1 MAAEQLP
8 DGVREFTDHLRG
20 LLARLDRYA
29 GWCLVFWQRDPE
41 GMRACLEGREPPPW
55 DVVESLLQD
64 LAAAHGPS
72 AAEAERSRAR
82 LLHAE
87 ATAAFDARPG
97 ARETLSD
104 RLDVML
110 REQRYAADRR
120 ADLTRRL
127 AAAATHAEAEA
138 LGNDLAWAEDDHRR
152 ATSRCAELTA
162 RMAALDERTQGPG
175 SLHAQV
181 RWAARPTAETPEA
194 PGSQGLHTTP
204 TRQGDAPSPAHRH
217 AGTGPHAG
225 PDGRGVTQ
233 SPGPARTPSAPQAG
247 PTREQYRP
255 SPAPDHRHAT
265 DDGPAPV
272 TQGRG
277 PARTPGGPQ
286 TGLAREDSAPTSTP
300 DGRGAAQ
307 ASGAPQAGPA
317 RRGHGPAP
325 DRLAGGGPHSDWDG
339 GGPALA
345 REESVSAPV
354 PDHRNG
360 GSAPTS
366 ASDGRGPAQAPG
378 APQAG
383 PVRRGHG
390 PAPDR
395 LAGGGPH
402 SARDGR
408 GPAVARE
415 GAPAPVAD
423 QWNGGSV
430 PTSAPDGRGAAQ
442 ASGASQTGPF
452 RQGHGPA
459 PAHRPV
465 GGSPRP
471 VGDGRGSAPAPGA
484 PQAGPGRDEAAHLH
498 GRSPAPGSRRPVPET
513 PAATGRH
520 PLTAAE
526 SHPSSHS
533 HPPPPDPVPPE
544 LRAAQQHVP
553 APAPAE
559 EARPAPARKRRRGGA
574 RFAGVEDG
582 GAAPLV
588 APAAAVPELPVAA
601 TAARG
606 ARFAGAAAE
615 TETEERP
622 QEGQAGAEDLR
633 EVAHLVRTL
642 TRLRR
647 EGRSGDA
654 HVLLNEAAYWP
665 AVRFPLLAGEMERA
679 GLAADWATLLWEAAA
694 TLPAERLVAAADAL
708 GAGGRA
714 EDGEQILRQGVVRPA
729 AEIGHAALA
738 LADGTRHRELRALL
752 DACVR
757 MRTPQDAAR
766 TAAPDPGRLV
776 PLLLTAARGVSE
788 ERHWDVLHA
797 LRVAGLAA

>member
-8 DGVREFTDHLRG
+8 DAVREFTDHLRG

-64 LAAAHGPS
+64 LAAVHGPA
-72 AAEAERSRAR
+72 AAEAELPRAR
-82 LLHAE
+82 SLHAE

-97 ARETLSD
+97 ARQTLGD
-104 RLDVML
+104 HLDVML

-127 AAAATHAEAEA
+127 AAAADHEEAEA

-152 ATSRCAELTA
+152 ATARCAELTA
-162 RMAALDERTQGPG
+162 RMTALDDRTRATSPAHTQGRFATRRTPDAASSESRG
-175 SLHAQV
+175 AQSAPAD
-181 RWAARPTAETPEA
+181 RGRPSSPTP
-194 PGSQGLHTTP
+194 
-204 TRQGDAPSPAHRH
+204 PSPAQGH
-217 AGTGPHAG
+217 
-225 PDGRGVTQ
+225 
-233 SPGPARTPSAPQAG
+233 G
-247 PTREQYRP
+247 PT
-255 SPAPDHRHAT
+255 PAD
-265 DDGPAPV
+265 
-272 TQGRG
+272 
-277 PARTPGGPQ
+277 
-286 TGLAREDSAPTSTP
+286 
-300 DGRGAAQ
+300 
-307 ASGAPQAGPA
+307 
-317 RRGHGPAP
+317 RGHGPSSAVP
-325 DRLAGGGPHSDWDG
+325 ARGSMPIRGGRGLSSAGDG
-339 GGPALA
+339 GGPA
-345 REESVSAPV
+345 SP
-354 PDHRNG
+354 
-360 GSAPTS
+360 GS
-366 ASDGRGPAQAPG
+366 
-378 APQAG
+378 
-383 PVRRGHG
+383 GHG
-390 PAPDR
+390 PTPADPSHR
-395 LAGGGPH
+395 L
-402 SARDGR
+402 
-408 GPAVARE
+408 
-415 GAPAPVAD
+415 
-423 QWNGGSV
+423 
-430 PTSAPDGRGAAQ
+430 
-442 ASGASQTGPF
+442 
-452 RQGHGPA
+452 
-459 PAHRPV
+459 
-465 GGSPRP
+465 
-471 VGDGRGSAPAPGA
+471 
-484 PQAGPGRDEAAHLH
+484 
-498 GRSPAPGSRRPVPET
+498 PAPGSPHPHPASHAADRHTTAPPE
-513 PAATGRH
+513 A
-520 PLTAAE
+520 
-526 SHPSSHS
+526 HPSPHAARQAPAPRPHG
-533 HPPPPDPVPPE
+533 HPAPPGPVPPE

-553 APAPAE
+553 PPASAE
-559 EARPAPARKRRRGGA
+559 EARPAPSRKRRRGGA
-574 RFAGVEDG
+574 RFAGVEDD
-582 GAAPLV
+582 GAAPV
-588 APAAAVPELPVAA
+588 VEPTAAVPELPVTV

-615 TETEERP
+615 TDAEERP
-622 QEGQAGAEDLR
+622 QESRPDAEGLR

-694 TLPAERLVAAADAL
+694 TLPAERLVAASDAL
-708 GAGGRA
+708 TAGGRA

>member
-64 LAAAHGPS
+64 LAAVHGPA
-72 AAEAERSRAR
+72 AAEAELPRAR
-82 LLHAE
+82 SLHAQ

-97 ARETLSD
+97 ALQTLGD
-104 RLDVML
+104 HLDVML

-120 ADLTRRL
+120 AGLTRRL
-127 AAAATHAEAEA
+127 AAAANHEEAEA

-152 ATSRCAELTA
+152 ATARCAELTA
-162 RMAALDERTQGPG
+162 RMTALDDRTRATSPAHTQGRFATRRTPDAASSESRG
-175 SLHAQV
+175 AQSAPAD
-181 RWAARPTAETPEA
+181 RGRPSSPTP
-194 PGSQGLHTTP
+194 
-204 TRQGDAPSPAHRH
+204 PSPAQGH
-217 AGTGPHAG
+217 
-225 PDGRGVTQ
+225 
-233 SPGPARTPSAPQAG
+233 G
-247 PTREQYRP
+247 PT
-255 SPAPDHRHAT
+255 PAD
-265 DDGPAPV
+265 
-272 TQGRG
+272 
-277 PARTPGGPQ
+277 
-286 TGLAREDSAPTSTP
+286 
-300 DGRGAAQ
+300 
-307 ASGAPQAGPA
+307 
-317 RRGHGPAP
+317 RGHGPSSAAP
-325 DRLAGGGPHSDWDG
+325 ARSSAPSRGGQGLSSVGDG
-339 GGPALA
+339 GGPA
-345 REESVSAPV
+345 SP
-354 PDHRNG
+354 
-360 GSAPTS
+360 GS
-366 ASDGRGPAQAPG
+366 GRGPT
-378 APQAG
+378 
-383 PVRRGHG
+383 
-390 PAPDR
+390 PADPSHR
-395 LAGGGPH
+395 L
-402 SARDGR
+402 
-408 GPAVARE
+408 
-415 GAPAPVAD
+415 
-423 QWNGGSV
+423 
-430 PTSAPDGRGAAQ
+430 
-442 ASGASQTGPF
+442 
-452 RQGHGPA
+452 
-459 PAHRPV
+459 
-465 GGSPRP
+465 
-471 VGDGRGSAPAPGA
+471 
-484 PQAGPGRDEAAHLH
+484 
-498 GRSPAPGSRRPVPET
+498 PAPGSPHPHPADRHTTAPPEAHPSPHAARQASDPRPHGHPAPRGPVP
-513 PAATGRH
+513 
-520 PLTAAE
+520 
-526 SHPSSHS
+526 S
-533 HPPPPDPVPPE
+533 E

-553 APAPAE
+553 PPAPAE
-559 EARPAPARKRRRGGA
+559 EARPAPSRKRRRGGA
-574 RFAGVEDG
+574 RFAGVEDD
-582 GAAPLV
+582 GAAPL
-588 APAAAVPELPVAA
+588 AEPAAAVPELPVTA

-615 TETEERP
+615 TDAEERP
-622 QEGQAGAEDLR
+622 QERRPDAEGLR

-694 TLPAERLVAAADAL
+694 TLPAERLVAASDAL
-708 GAGGRA
+708 TAGGRA

>member
-64 LAAAHGPS
+64 LAAVHGPA
-72 AAEAERSRAR
+72 AAEAELPRAR
-82 LLHAE
+82 SLHAE

-97 ARETLSD
+97 ARQTLGD
-104 RLDVML
+104 HLDVML

-127 AAAATHAEAEA
+127 AAAANHEEAEA
-138 LGNDLAWAEDDHRR
+138 LGNDLAWAEDDYRR
-152 ATSRCAELTA
+152 ATARCAELTA
-162 RMAALDERTQGPG
+162 RMTALDDRTRATSPAHTQGRFATRRTPDAASSESRG
-175 SLHAQV
+175 AQSAPAD
-181 RWAARPTAETPEA
+181 RGRPSSPTP
-194 PGSQGLHTTP
+194 
-204 TRQGDAPSPAHRH
+204 PSPAQGH
-217 AGTGPHAG
+217 
-225 PDGRGVTQ
+225 
-233 SPGPARTPSAPQAG
+233 G
-247 PTREQYRP
+247 PT
-255 SPAPDHRHAT
+255 PAD
-265 DDGPAPV
+265 
-272 TQGRG
+272 
-277 PARTPGGPQ
+277 
-286 TGLAREDSAPTSTP
+286 
-300 DGRGAAQ
+300 
-307 ASGAPQAGPA
+307 
-317 RRGHGPAP
+317 RGHGPSSAAP
-325 DRLAGGGPHSDWDG
+325 ARGSAPIRGGRGLSSAGDG
-339 GGPALA
+339 GGPA
-345 REESVSAPV
+345 SP
-354 PDHRNG
+354 
-360 GSAPTS
+360 GS
-366 ASDGRGPAQAPG
+366 
-378 APQAG
+378 
-383 PVRRGHG
+383 GHG
-390 PAPDR
+390 PTPADPSHRLSAPGSPHPHPASHAADR
-395 LAGGGPH
+395 HTTAPPEAHPSPH
-402 SARDGR
+402 AARQ
-408 GPAVARE
+408 
-415 GAPAPVAD
+415 APAPR
-423 QWNGGSV
+423 
-430 PTSAPDGRGAAQ
+430 PH
-442 ASGASQTGPF
+442 
-452 RQGHGPA
+452 GHPA
-459 PAHRPV
+459 P
-465 GGSPRP
+465 
-471 VGDGRGSAPAPGA
+471 PG
-484 PQAGPGRDEAAHLH
+484 
-498 GRSPAPGSRRPVPET
+498 
-513 PAATGRH
+513 
-520 PLTAAE
+520 
-526 SHPSSHS
+526 
-533 HPPPPDPVPPE
+533 PVPPE

-553 APAPAE
+553 PPASAE
-559 EARPAPARKRRRGGA
+559 ETRPAPSRKRRRGGA
-574 RFAGVEDG
+574 RFAGVEDD
-582 GAAPLV
+582 GAAPV
-588 APAAAVPELPVAA
+588 VEPTAAVPELPVTV

-615 TETEERP
+615 TDAEERP
-622 QEGQAGAEDLR
+622 QESRPDAEGLR

-694 TLPAERLVAAADAL
+694 TLPAERLVAASDAL
-708 GAGGRA
+708 TAGGRA

>member
-72 AAEAERSRAR
+72 AAEAELSRAR

-97 ARETLSD
+97 ARQTLSD

-181 RWAARPTAETPEA
+181 RWAARPTAETPKA

-255 SPAPDHRHAT
+255 SPAPDHRHAM

-286 TGLAREDSAPTSTP
+286 TGLARE
-300 DGRGAAQ
+300 
-307 ASGAPQAGPA
+307 
-317 RRGHGPAP
+317 
-325 DRLAGGGPHSDWDG
+325 
-339 GGPALA
+339 
-345 REESVSAPV
+345 ESLPAPV
-354 PDHRNG
+354 PD
-360 GSAPTS
+360 
-366 ASDGRGPAQAPG
+366 
-378 APQAG
+378 
-383 PVRRGHG
+383 
-390 PAPDR
+390 
-395 LAGGGPH
+395 
-402 SARDGR
+402 
-408 GPAVARE
+408 
-415 GAPAPVAD
+415 
-423 QWNGGSV
+423 QWNGDSA
-430 PTSAPDGRGAAQ
+430 PTSAPDGRGAA
-442 ASGASQTGPF
+442 
-452 RQGHGPA
+452 
-459 PAHRPV
+459 
-465 GGSPRP
+465 
-471 VGDGRGSAPAPGA
+471 PAPGA
-484 PQAGPGRDEAAHLH
+484 PQAGPARPGRDETAHLH

-520 PLTAAE
+520 PLAAAE
-526 SHPSSHS
+526 SHPPSHS

-553 APAPAE
+553 VPAPAE
-559 EARPAPARKRRRGGA
+559 EAPPAPARKRRRGGA

-622 QEGQAGAEDLR
+622 QEGGADAEDLR
-633 EVAHLVRTL
+633 EVVHLVRTL

-708 GAGGRA
+708 TAGGRA

>member
-64 LAAAHGPS
+64 LAVVHGPE
-72 AAEAERSRAR
+72 AAEAELPRAR
-82 LLHAE
+82 SLHAQ
-87 ATAAFDARPG
+87 ATAAFDGRPG
-97 ARETLSD
+97 ARQTLRD

-127 AAAATHAEAEA
+127 AAAAKHEEAEA

-152 ATSRCAELTA
+152 ATARCAELTA
-162 RMAALDERTQGPG
+162 RTTALDDQAR
-175 SLHAQV
+175 
-181 RWAARPTAETPEA
+181 AA
-194 PGSQGLHTTP
+194 
-204 TRQGDAPSPAHRH
+204 SPAHTQGRFATRLTPD
-217 AGTGPHAG
+217 AGSPKPWGARPA
-225 PDGRGVTQ
+225 PADRGRP
-233 SPGPARTPSAPQAG
+233 SAHPSRNPSPSAP
-247 PTREQYRP
+247 
-255 SPAPDHRHAT
+255 
-265 DDGPAPV
+265 
-272 TQGRG
+272 
-277 PARTPGGPQ
+277 
-286 TGLAREDSAPTSTP
+286 
-300 DGRGAAQ
+300 AQ
-307 ASGAPQAGPA
+307 
-317 RRGHGPAP
+317 
-325 DRLAGGGPHSDWDG
+325 
-339 GGPALA
+339 GPALA
-345 REESVSAPV
+345 
-354 PDHRNG
+354 D
-360 GSAPTS
+360 
-366 ASDGRGPAQAPG
+366 
-378 APQAG
+378 
-383 PVRRGHG
+383 
-390 PAPDR
+390 
-395 LAGGGPH
+395 GGP
-402 SARDGR
+402 
-408 GPAVARE
+408 GPS
-415 GAPAPVAD
+415 P
-423 QWNGGSV
+423 S
-430 PTSAPDGRGAAQ
+430 
-442 ASGASQTGPF
+442 
-452 RQGHGPA
+452 A
-459 PAHRPV
+459 PAH
-465 GGSPRP
+465 GSPRP
-471 VGDGRGSAPAPGA
+471 RPA
-484 PQAGPGRDEAAHLH
+484 PQAADRRTTAPAEAQPSPHAPRQGLTPRHH
-498 GRSPAPGSRRPVPET
+498 GHPAP
-513 PAATGRH
+513 A
-520 PLTAAE
+520 
-526 SHPSSHS
+526 
-533 HPPPPDPVPPE
+533 DPVPPE

-553 APAPAE
+553 PPAPAE
-559 EARPAPARKRRRGGA
+559 GARPAPPRKRRRGGA
-574 RFAGVEDG
+574 RFAGVEDDG
-582 GAAPLV
+582 VAAVV
-588 APAAAVPELPVAA
+588 APPAAVPELPAA

-622 QEGQAGAEDLR
+622 QEGRTDAEDLH

-708 GAGGRA
+708 TAGGRA

-729 AEIGHAALA
+729 AEIGRAALA
-738 LADGTRHRELRALL
+738 LAEGTRHRELRALL

-776 PLLLTAARGVSE
+776 PLLLSAARGVSE

>member
-64 LAAAHGPS
+64 LAAMHGPA
-72 AAEAERSRAR
+72 AAEAELPRAR
-82 LLHAE
+82 SLHAQ

-97 ARETLSD
+97 ALQTLGD
-104 RLDVML
+104 HLDVML

-120 ADLTRRL
+120 AGLTRRL
-127 AAAATHAEAEA
+127 AAAANHEEAEA

-152 ATSRCAELTA
+152 ATARCAELTA
-162 RMAALDERTQGPG
+162 RMTALDDRIRATSPAHTQGRFATRRTPDAASSESRG
-175 SLHAQV
+175 AQSAPAD
-181 RWAARPTAETPEA
+181 RGRPSSPTP
-194 PGSQGLHTTP
+194 
-204 TRQGDAPSPAHRH
+204 PSPAQGH
-217 AGTGPHAG
+217 
-225 PDGRGVTQ
+225 
-233 SPGPARTPSAPQAG
+233 G
-247 PTREQYRP
+247 PT
-255 SPAPDHRHAT
+255 PAD
-265 DDGPAPV
+265 
-272 TQGRG
+272 
-277 PARTPGGPQ
+277 
-286 TGLAREDSAPTSTP
+286 
-300 DGRGAAQ
+300 
-307 ASGAPQAGPA
+307 
-317 RRGHGPAP
+317 RGHGPSSAAP
-325 DRLAGGGPHSDWDG
+325 ARSSAPSRGGQGLSSADDG
-339 GGPALA
+339 GGPA
-345 REESVSAPV
+345 SP
-354 PDHRNG
+354 
-360 GSAPTS
+360 GS
-366 ASDGRGPAQAPG
+366 
-378 APQAG
+378 
-383 PVRRGHG
+383 GHG
-390 PAPDR
+390 PTPAVWAEGSSSAAPARSSAPSRGGQGLSSVGD
-395 LAGGGPH
+395 GGGPA
-402 SARDGR
+402 S
-408 GPAVARE
+408 P
-415 GAPAPVAD
+415 
-423 QWNGGSV
+423 GS
-430 PTSAPDGRGAAQ
+430 
-442 ASGASQTGPF
+442 
-452 RQGHGPA
+452 GHGPT
-459 PAHRPV
+459 PADPSHR
-465 GGSPRP
+465 
-471 VGDGRGSAPAPGA
+471 
-484 PQAGPGRDEAAHLH
+484 L
-498 GRSPAPGSRRPVPET
+498 PAPGSPHPHPASHAADRHTTAPPEAHPSPHAARQASDPRPHGHPAPPGPVP
-513 PAATGRH
+513 
-520 PLTAAE
+520 
-526 SHPSSHS
+526 S
-533 HPPPPDPVPPE
+533 E

-553 APAPAE
+553 PPAPAE
-559 EARPAPARKRRRGGA
+559 EARPAPSRKRRRGGA
-574 RFAGVEDG
+574 RFAGVEDD
-582 GAAPLV
+582 GAAPL
-588 APAAAVPELPVAA
+588 AEPAAAVPELPVTA

-615 TETEERP
+615 TDAEERP
-622 QEGQAGAEDLR
+622 QESRPDAEGLR

-694 TLPAERLVAAADAL
+694 TLPAERLVAASDAL
-708 GAGGRA
+708 TAGGRA

>member
-8 DGVREFTDHLRG
+8 DSVREFTDHLRG

-64 LAAAHGPS
+64 LAAVHGPA
-72 AAEAERSRAR
+72 AAEAELPRAR
-82 LLHAE
+82 SLHAQ

-97 ARETLSD
+97 ARQTLGD
-104 RLDVML
+104 HLDVML

-127 AAAATHAEAEA
+127 AAAANHEEAEA

-152 ATSRCAELTA
+152 ATARCAELTA
-162 RMAALDERTQGPG
+162 RMTALDDRTRATSPAHTQGRFATRRTPDAASSESRG
-175 SLHAQV
+175 AQSAPAD
-181 RWAARPTAETPEA
+181 RGRPSSPTP
-194 PGSQGLHTTP
+194 
-204 TRQGDAPSPAHRH
+204 PSPAQDH
-217 AGTGPHAG
+217 
-225 PDGRGVTQ
+225 
-233 SPGPARTPSAPQAG
+233 G
-247 PTREQYRP
+247 PT
-255 SPAPDHRHAT
+255 PAD
-265 DDGPAPV
+265 
-272 TQGRG
+272 
-277 PARTPGGPQ
+277 
-286 TGLAREDSAPTSTP
+286 
-300 DGRGAAQ
+300 
-307 ASGAPQAGPA
+307 
-317 RRGHGPAP
+317 RGHGPSSAVP
-325 DRLAGGGPHSDWDG
+325 ARGSTPIRGGRGLSSAGDG
-339 GGPALA
+339 GGPA
-345 REESVSAPV
+345 SP
-354 PDHRNG
+354 
-360 GSAPTS
+360 GS
-366 ASDGRGPAQAPG
+366 
-378 APQAG
+378 
-383 PVRRGHG
+383 GHG
-390 PAPDR
+390 PTP
-395 LAGGGPH
+395 AGWAEGSS
-402 SARDGR
+402 SA
-408 GPAVARE
+408 
-415 GAPAPVAD
+415 APA
-423 QWNGGSV
+423 
-430 PTSAPDGRGAAQ
+430 
-442 ASGASQTGPF
+442 
-452 RQGHGPA
+452 
-459 PAHRPV
+459 
-465 GGSPRP
+465 
-471 VGDGRGSAPAPGA
+471 RGSAPIRGGQGLSSAGDGGGPASPGSGR
-484 PQAGPGRDEAAHLH
+484 GPTPADPSHRL
-498 GRSPAPGSRRPVPET
+498 PAPGSPHPHPASHAADRHTTAPPE
-513 PAATGRH
+513 A
-520 PLTAAE
+520 
-526 SHPSSHS
+526 HPSPHATRQAPAPRPHG
-533 HPPPPDPVPPE
+533 HPAPPGPVPPE

-553 APAPAE
+553 PPAPAE
-559 EARPAPARKRRRGGA
+559 EARPAPSRKRRRGGA
-574 RFAGVEDG
+574 RFAGVEDD

-588 APAAAVPELPVAA
+588 EPAAAVPELPVTV

-615 TETEERP
+615 TDAEERP
-622 QEGQAGAEDLR
+622 QESRPDAEGLR

-694 TLPAERLVAAADAL
+694 TLPAERLVAASDAL
-708 GAGGRA
+708 TAGGRA

>member
-8 DGVREFTDHLRG
+8 DGVREFTDHLRD

-55 DVVESLLQD
+55 DVVDSLLQD
-64 LAAAHGPS
+64 LAAVHGPA
-72 AAEAERSRAR
+72 AAEAELSRSR

-97 ARETLSD
+97 ARQTLSD

-152 ATSRCAELTA
+152 ATARCAELTA

-175 SLHAQV
+175 PLHTRG
-181 RWAARPTAETPEA
+181 RWAARPEVAGPYTAPERR
-194 PGSQGLHTTP
+194 GEG
-204 TRQGDAPSPAHRH
+204 PSAAHRH
-217 AGTGPHAG
+217 AG
-225 PDGRGVTQ
+225 
-233 SPGPARTPSAPQAG
+233 AG
-247 PTREQYRP
+247 PTPASDGRSAAQSPDSLPSGPVRQSHVPSSAPEPRP
-255 SPAPDHRHAT
+255 EGDSPNPAP
-265 DDGPAPV
+265 
-272 TQGRG
+272 
-277 PARTPGGPQ
+277 
-286 TGLAREDSAPTSTP
+286 ED
-300 DGRGAAQ
+300 RGAAQ
-307 ASGAPQAGPA
+307 TRGAPQAGPA
-317 RRGHGPAP
+317 RRG
-325 DRLAGGGPHSDWDG
+325 
-339 GGPALA
+339 
-345 REESVSAPV
+345 
-354 PDHRNG
+354 
-360 GSAPTS
+360 
-366 ASDGRGPAQAPG
+366 
-378 APQAG
+378 
-383 PVRRGHG
+383 
-390 PAPDR
+390 
-395 LAGGGPH
+395 
-402 SARDGR
+402 
-408 GPAVARE
+408 
-415 GAPAPVAD
+415 
-423 QWNGGSV
+423 
-430 PTSAPDGRGAAQ
+430 
-442 ASGASQTGPF
+442 
-452 RQGHGPA
+452 
-459 PAHRPV
+459 
-465 GGSPRP
+465 
-471 VGDGRGSAPAPGA
+471 
-484 PQAGPGRDEAAHLH
+484 RDEAAYLH
-498 GRSPAPGSRRPVPET
+498 GRSPAPGGLHPLPET

-520 PLTAAE
+520 PLAAPE
-526 SHPSSHS
+526 PHPPSHS
-533 HPPPPDPVPPE
+533 QSPPPDPVPPE

-559 EARPAPARKRRRGGA
+559 ESRPAPARKRRRGGA

-582 GAAPLV
+582 GAAPLP
-588 APAAAVPELPVAA
+588 APAAAVPELPVA
-601 TAARG
+601 AARG

-622 QEGQAGAEDLR
+622 QEGRTGAEDLR

-647 EGRSGDA
+647 EGRSGEA

-708 GAGGRA
+708 TAGGRA

>member
-8 DGVREFTDHLRG
+8 DSVREFTDHLRG

-64 LAAAHGPS
+64 LAAVHGPA
-72 AAEAERSRAR
+72 AAEAELPRAR
-82 LLHAE
+82 SLHAE

-97 ARETLSD
+97 ARQTLGD
-104 RLDVML
+104 HLDVML

-127 AAAATHAEAEA
+127 ADAANHEEAEA

-152 ATSRCAELTA
+152 ATARCAELTA
-162 RMAALDERTQGPG
+162 RMTALDDRTRATSPAHTQGRFAIRRTPDAASSESRG
-175 SLHAQV
+175 AQ
-181 RWAARPTAETPEA
+181 AAPADRGRPSSPTP
-194 PGSQGLHTTP
+194 
-204 TRQGDAPSPAHRH
+204 PSPAQGHVP
-217 AGTGPHAG
+217 T
-225 PDGRGVTQ
+225 
-233 SPGPARTPSAPQAG
+233 PA
-247 PTREQYRP
+247 
-255 SPAPDHRHAT
+255 D
-265 DDGPAPV
+265 
-272 TQGRG
+272 
-277 PARTPGGPQ
+277 
-286 TGLAREDSAPTSTP
+286 
-300 DGRGAAQ
+300 
-307 ASGAPQAGPA
+307 
-317 RRGHGPAP
+317 RGHGPSSAAP
-325 DRLAGGGPHSDWDG
+325 ARGSAPIRGGQGLSSAGDG
-339 GGPALA
+339 GGPASPGSTPVGWA
-345 REESVSAPV
+345 EGPSSA
-354 PDHRNG
+354 
-360 GSAPTS
+360 
-366 ASDGRGPAQAPG
+366 
-378 APQAG
+378 
-383 PVRRGHG
+383 
-390 PAPDR
+390 
-395 LAGGGPH
+395 
-402 SARDGR
+402 
-408 GPAVARE
+408 
-415 GAPAPVAD
+415 APA
-423 QWNGGSV
+423 
-430 PTSAPDGRGAAQ
+430 
-442 ASGASQTGPF
+442 
-452 RQGHGPA
+452 
-459 PAHRPV
+459 
-465 GGSPRP
+465 
-471 VGDGRGSAPAPGA
+471 RGSAPIRGGQGLSSAGDGGGPASPGSGR
-484 PQAGPGRDEAAHLH
+484 GPTPADPSHRL
-498 GRSPAPGSRRPVPET
+498 PAPGSPHPHPAPHAADRHTTAPPE
-513 PAATGRH
+513 A
-520 PLTAAE
+520 
-526 SHPSSHS
+526 HPSPHAARQASDPRPHG
-533 HPPPPDPVPPE
+533 HPAPPGPVPPE

-553 APAPAE
+553 PPAPAE
-559 EARPAPARKRRRGGA
+559 EARPAPSRKRRRGGA
-574 RFAGVEDG
+574 RFAGVEDD
-582 GAAPLV
+582 GAAPL
-588 APAAAVPELPVAA
+588 AEPAAAVPELPVTA

-615 TETEERP
+615 TDAEERP
-622 QEGQAGAEDLR
+622 QESRPDAEGLR

-694 TLPAERLVAAADAL
+694 TLPAERLVAASDAL
-708 GAGGRA
+708 TAGGRA

>member
-8 DGVREFTDHLRG
+8 DAVREFTDHLRG

-64 LAAAHGPS
+64 LAAVHGPA
-72 AAEAERSRAR
+72 AAEAELPRAR
-82 LLHAE
+82 SLHAE

-97 ARETLSD
+97 ARQTLGD
-104 RLDVML
+104 HLDVML

-127 AAAATHAEAEA
+127 AAAANHEEAEA

-152 ATSRCAELTA
+152 ATARCAELTA
-162 RMAALDERTQGPG
+162 RMTALDDRTRATSPAHTQGRFATRRTPDAASSESRG
-175 SLHAQV
+175 AQSAPAD
-181 RWAARPTAETPEA
+181 RGRPSSPTP
-194 PGSQGLHTTP
+194 
-204 TRQGDAPSPAHRH
+204 PSPAQGH
-217 AGTGPHAG
+217 
-225 PDGRGVTQ
+225 
-233 SPGPARTPSAPQAG
+233 G
-247 PTREQYRP
+247 PT
-255 SPAPDHRHAT
+255 PAD
-265 DDGPAPV
+265 
-272 TQGRG
+272 
-277 PARTPGGPQ
+277 
-286 TGLAREDSAPTSTP
+286 
-300 DGRGAAQ
+300 
-307 ASGAPQAGPA
+307 
-317 RRGHGPAP
+317 RGHGPSSAAP
-325 DRLAGGGPHSDWDG
+325 ARGSAPIRGGRGLSSAGDG
-339 GGPALA
+339 GGPA
-345 REESVSAPV
+345 SP
-354 PDHRNG
+354 
-360 GSAPTS
+360 GSGHGPTP
-366 ASDGRGPAQAPG
+366 ADRGRGPSSAVPARGSMPIRGGRGLSSAGDGGGPASPG
-378 APQAG
+378 S
-383 PVRRGHG
+383 GHG
-390 PAPDR
+390 PTPADPSHRLSAPGSPHPHPASHAADR
-395 LAGGGPH
+395 HTTAPPEAHPSPH
-402 SARDGR
+402 AARQ
-408 GPAVARE
+408 
-415 GAPAPVAD
+415 APAPR
-423 QWNGGSV
+423 
-430 PTSAPDGRGAAQ
+430 PH
-442 ASGASQTGPF
+442 
-452 RQGHGPA
+452 GHPA
-459 PAHRPV
+459 P
-465 GGSPRP
+465 
-471 VGDGRGSAPAPGA
+471 PG
-484 PQAGPGRDEAAHLH
+484 
-498 GRSPAPGSRRPVPET
+498 
-513 PAATGRH
+513 
-520 PLTAAE
+520 
-526 SHPSSHS
+526 
-533 HPPPPDPVPPE
+533 PVPPE

-553 APAPAE
+553 PPASAE
-559 EARPAPARKRRRGGA
+559 EARPAPSRKRRRGGA
-574 RFAGVEDG
+574 RFAGVEDD
-582 GAAPLV
+582 GAAPV
-588 APAAAVPELPVAA
+588 VEPTAAVPELPVTV

-615 TETEERP
+615 TDAEERP
-622 QEGQAGAEDLR
+622 QESRPDAEGLR

-694 TLPAERLVAAADAL
+694 TLPAERLVAASDAL
-708 GAGGRA
+708 TAGGRA

>member
-64 LAAAHGPS
+64 LAAVHGPA
-72 AAEAERSRAR
+72 AAEAELPRAR
-82 LLHAE
+82 SLHAQ

-97 ARETLSD
+97 ALQTLGD
-104 RLDVML
+104 HLDVML

-120 ADLTRRL
+120 AGLTRRL
-127 AAAATHAEAEA
+127 AAAANHEEAEA

-152 ATSRCAELTA
+152 ATARCAELTA
-162 RMAALDERTQGPG
+162 RMTALDDRTR
-175 SLHAQV
+175 A
-181 RWAARPTAETPEA
+181 T
-194 PGSQGLHTTP
+194 
-204 TRQGDAPSPAHRH
+204 SPAH
-217 AGTGPHAG
+217 TQ
-225 PDGRGVTQ
+225 GRFATR
-233 SPGPARTPSAPQAG
+233 RTPDAAFSESRGAQSAPADRG
-247 PTREQYRP
+247 RP
-255 SPAPDHRHAT
+255 SSAT
-265 DDGPAPV
+265 PPSPV
-272 TQGRG
+272 QGRG
-277 PARTPGGPQ
+277 PTP
-286 TGLAREDSAPTSTP
+286 AD
-300 DGRGAAQ
+300 
-307 ASGAPQAGPA
+307 
-317 RRGHGPAP
+317 RGHGSSSAAPARGSAP
-325 DRLAGGGPHSDWDG
+325 IREGQGLSSAGDG
-339 GGPALA
+339 GGPA
-345 REESVSAPV
+345 SP
-354 PDHRNG
+354 
-360 GSAPTS
+360 GS
-366 ASDGRGPAQAPG
+366 
-378 APQAG
+378 
-383 PVRRGHG
+383 GHG
-390 PAPDR
+390 PTPADW
-395 LAGGGPH
+395 AEGPS
-402 SARDGR
+402 SA
-408 GPAVARE
+408 
-415 GAPAPVAD
+415 APA
-423 QWNGGSV
+423 
-430 PTSAPDGRGAAQ
+430 
-442 ASGASQTGPF
+442 
-452 RQGHGPA
+452 
-459 PAHRPV
+459 
-465 GGSPRP
+465 
-471 VGDGRGSAPAPGA
+471 RGSAPIRGGQGLSSAGDGGGPASPGSGRGPTPADWAEGPSSAAPARGSA
-484 PQAGPGRDEAAHLH
+484 PIRGGQGLSSAGDGGGPASPGS
-498 GRSPAPGSRRPVPET
+498 GRGPTPADPSHRLPAPGSPHPHPASHAADRHTTAPPE
-513 PAATGRH
+513 A
-520 PLTAAE
+520 
-526 SHPSSHS
+526 HPSPRAARQASDPRPHG
-533 HPPPPDPVPPE
+533 HPAPPGPVPPE

-553 APAPAE
+553 PPAPAE
-559 EARPAPARKRRRGGA
+559 EARPAPSRKRRRGGA
-574 RFAGVEDG
+574 RFAGVEDD

-588 APAAAVPELPVAA
+588 EPTAAVPELPAA

-615 TETEERP
+615 TDAEERP
-622 QEGQAGAEDLR
+622 QERRPDAEGLR

-694 TLPAERLVAAADAL
+694 TLPAERLVAASDAL
-708 GAGGRA
+708 TAGGRA

>member
-8 DGVREFTDHLRG
+8 DGVREFTDHLRD

-55 DVVESLLQD
+55 DVVDSLLQD
-64 LAAAHGPS
+64 LAAVHGPA
-72 AAEAERSRAR
+72 AAEAELPRSR

-97 ARETLSD
+97 ARQTLSD

-152 ATSRCAELTA
+152 ATARCAELTA

-175 SLHAQV
+175 PLHTRG
-181 RWAARPTAETPEA
+181 RWAARPEVAGPYTAPERRGE
-194 PGSQGLHTTP
+194 GSS
-204 TRQGDAPSPAHRH
+204 AAHRH
-217 AGTGPHAG
+217 AG
-225 PDGRGVTQ
+225 
-233 SPGPARTPSAPQAG
+233 AG
-247 PTREQYRP
+247 PTPASDGRSAAQSPDSLP
-255 SPAPDHRHAT
+255 S
-265 DDGPAPV
+265 GPVRQSHVPS
-272 TQGRG
+272 
-277 PARTPGGPQ
+277 
-286 TGLAREDSAPTSTP
+286 SAPEPRPEGDSP
-300 DGRGAAQ
+300 NLAPEDRGAAQ
-307 ASGAPQAGPA
+307 TRGAPQAGPA
-317 RRGHGPAP
+317 R
-325 DRLAGGGPHSDWDG
+325 
-339 GGPALA
+339 
-345 REESVSAPV
+345 
-354 PDHRNG
+354 
-360 GSAPTS
+360 
-366 ASDGRGPAQAPG
+366 Q
-378 APQAG
+378 
-383 PVRRGHG
+383 
-390 PAPDR
+390 
-395 LAGGGPH
+395 
-402 SARDGR
+402 
-408 GPAVARE
+408 
-415 GAPAPVAD
+415 
-423 QWNGGSV
+423 
-430 PTSAPDGRGAAQ
+430 
-442 ASGASQTGPF
+442 
-452 RQGHGPA
+452 
-459 PAHRPV
+459 
-465 GGSPRP
+465 
-471 VGDGRGSAPAPGA
+471 
-484 PQAGPGRDEAAHLH
+484 GRDEAAYLH
-498 GRSPAPGSRRPVPET
+498 GRSPAPGGRHPLPET
-513 PAATGRH
+513 PATTGRNPLAAPEPH
-520 PLTAAE
+520 P
-526 SHPSSHS
+526 PSHS
-533 HPPPPDPVPPE
+533 HPLPPDPVPPE

-559 EARPAPARKRRRGGA
+559 EAPPAPPRKRRRGGA

-582 GAAPLV
+582 GAAPLP
-588 APAAAVPELPVAA
+588 APAAAVPELPVA
-601 TAARG
+601 AARG

-622 QEGQAGAEDLR
+622 QEGRTGAEDLR

-647 EGRSGDA
+647 EGRSGEA

-708 GAGGRA
+708 TAGGRA

>member
-8 DGVREFTDHLRG
+8 DSVREFTDHLRG

-64 LAAAHGPS
+64 LAAVHGPA
-72 AAEAERSRAR
+72 AAEAELPRAR
-82 LLHAE
+82 SLHAE

-97 ARETLSD
+97 ARQTLGD
-104 RLDVML
+104 HLDVML

-127 AAAATHAEAEA
+127 ADAANHEEAEA

-152 ATSRCAELTA
+152 ATARCAELTA
-162 RMAALDERTQGPG
+162 RMTALDDRTRATSPAHTQGRFATRRTPDAASSEPRG
-175 SLHAQV
+175 AQ
-181 RWAARPTAETPEA
+181 AAPADRGRPSSPTP
-194 PGSQGLHTTP
+194 
-204 TRQGDAPSPAHRH
+204 PSPAQGHVPTP
-217 AGTGPHAG
+217 AGWAEGPSSAA
-225 PDGRGVTQ
+225 
-233 SPGPARTPSAPQAG
+233 PARGSAPIRGGQGLSSAG
-247 PTREQYRP
+247 
-255 SPAPDHRHAT
+255 
-265 DDGPAPV
+265 
-272 TQGRG
+272 
-277 PARTPGGPQ
+277 
-286 TGLAREDSAPTSTP
+286 
-300 DGRGAAQ
+300 
-307 ASGAPQAGPA
+307 
-317 RRGHGPAP
+317 
-325 DRLAGGGPHSDWDG
+325 DG
-339 GGPALA
+339 GGPASPGSTPA
-345 REESVSAPV
+345 GWAEGPSSAAPA
-354 PDHRNG
+354 G
-360 GSAPTS
+360 GSAPIRGGQGLSS
-366 ASDGRGPAQAPG
+366 AGDGGGPASPGSGRGPTP
-378 APQAG
+378 AG
-383 PVRRGHG
+383 WAEG
-390 PAPDR
+390 PS
-395 LAGGGPH
+395 
-402 SARDGR
+402 SA
-408 GPAVARE
+408 
-415 GAPAPVAD
+415 APA
-423 QWNGGSV
+423 
-430 PTSAPDGRGAAQ
+430 
-442 ASGASQTGPF
+442 
-452 RQGHGPA
+452 
-459 PAHRPV
+459 
-465 GGSPRP
+465 
-471 VGDGRGSAPAPGA
+471 RGSAPIRGGRGLSSAGDGGGPASPGSGRG
-484 PQAGPGRDEAAHLH
+484 PTPAGPSHRL
-498 GRSPAPGSRRPVPET
+498 PAPGSPHPHPASHATDRHTTAPPE
-513 PAATGRH
+513 A
-520 PLTAAE
+520 
-526 SHPSSHS
+526 HPSPHAARQAPAPRPHG
-533 HPPPPDPVPPE
+533 HPAPPGPVPPE

-553 APAPAE
+553 PPAPAE
-559 EARPAPARKRRRGGA
+559 EARPAPSRKRRRGGA
-574 RFAGVEDG
+574 RFAGVEDD

-588 APAAAVPELPVAA
+588 EPAAAVPELPVTV

-615 TETEERP
+615 TDAEERP
-622 QEGQAGAEDLR
+622 QESRPDAEGLR

-694 TLPAERLVAAADAL
+694 TLPAERLVAASDAL
-708 GAGGRA
+708 TAGGRA

>member
-8 DGVREFTDHLRG
+8 DAVREFTDHLRG

-64 LAAAHGPS
+64 LAAVHGPA
-72 AAEAERSRAR
+72 AAEAEVPRAR
-82 LLHAE
+82 SLHAE

-97 ARETLSD
+97 ARQTLSD

-127 AAAATHAEAEA
+127 AAAANHEEAEA
-138 LGNDLAWAEDDHRR
+138 LGNDLAWTEDDHRR
-152 ATSRCAELTA
+152 ATARCAELTA
-162 RMAALDERTQGPG
+162 RMTALDDRTRATSPAHTQGRFATRRTPDAASSESRG
-175 SLHAQV
+175 AQSAPAD
-181 RWAARPTAETPEA
+181 RGRPSSPTP
-194 PGSQGLHTTP
+194 
-204 TRQGDAPSPAHRH
+204 PSPAQGH
-217 AGTGPHAG
+217 
-225 PDGRGVTQ
+225 
-233 SPGPARTPSAPQAG
+233 G
-247 PTREQYRP
+247 PT
-255 SPAPDHRHAT
+255 PAD
-265 DDGPAPV
+265 
-272 TQGRG
+272 
-277 PARTPGGPQ
+277 
-286 TGLAREDSAPTSTP
+286 
-300 DGRGAAQ
+300 
-307 ASGAPQAGPA
+307 
-317 RRGHGPAP
+317 RGHGPSSAAP
-325 DRLAGGGPHSDWDG
+325 AHGSTPIRGGQGVSLAGHGGGPTPPS
-339 GGPALA
+339 
-345 REESVSAPV
+345 S
-354 PDHRNG
+354 
-360 GSAPTS
+360 
-366 ASDGRGPAQAPG
+366 
-378 APQAG
+378 
-383 PVRRGHG
+383 GHG
-390 PAPDR
+390 PT
-395 LAGGGPH
+395 
-402 SARDGR
+402 
-408 GPAVARE
+408 PAD
-415 GAPAPVAD
+415 P
-423 QWNGGSV
+423 S
-430 PTSAPDGRGAAQ
+430 
-442 ASGASQTGPF
+442 
-452 RQGHGPA
+452 
-459 PAHRPV
+459 HR
-465 GGSPRP
+465 R
-471 VGDGRGSAPAPGA
+471 
-484 PQAGPGRDEAAHLH
+484 
-498 GRSPAPGSRRPVPET
+498 PAPGSPHPRPASQAADRHTTAPPE
-513 PAATGRH
+513 A
-520 PLTAAE
+520 
-526 SHPSSHS
+526 HPSPHAPAPRPHG
-533 HPPPPDPVPPE
+533 HPAPPDPVPPD

-553 APAPAE
+553 PPAPAE
-559 EARPAPARKRRRGGA
+559 EARPAPHRKRRRGGA
-574 RFAGVEDG
+574 RFAGVEDD

-588 APAAAVPELPVAA
+588 EPAAAVPELPVAA

-615 TETEERP
+615 TDAEERS
-622 QEGQAGAEDLR
+622 QEWRTDEEGLL

-694 TLPAERLVAAADAL
+694 TLPAERLVAASDAL
-708 GAGGRA
+708 TAGGRA

>member
-8 DGVREFTDHLRG
+8 DAVREFTDHLRG

-64 LAAAHGPS
+64 LAAVHGPA
-72 AAEAERSRAR
+72 AAEAELPRAR
-82 LLHAE
+82 SLHAE

-97 ARETLSD
+97 ARQTLGD
-104 RLDVML
+104 HLDVML

-127 AAAATHAEAEA
+127 AAAANHEEAEA

-152 ATSRCAELTA
+152 ATARCAELTA
-162 RMAALDERTQGPG
+162 RMTALDDRTRATSPAHTQGRFATRRTPDAASSESRG
-175 SLHAQV
+175 AQSAPAD
-181 RWAARPTAETPEA
+181 RGRPSSPTP
-194 PGSQGLHTTP
+194 
-204 TRQGDAPSPAHRH
+204 PSPAQGH
-217 AGTGPHAG
+217 
-225 PDGRGVTQ
+225 
-233 SPGPARTPSAPQAG
+233 G
-247 PTREQYRP
+247 PT
-255 SPAPDHRHAT
+255 PAD
-265 DDGPAPV
+265 
-272 TQGRG
+272 
-277 PARTPGGPQ
+277 
-286 TGLAREDSAPTSTP
+286 
-300 DGRGAAQ
+300 
-307 ASGAPQAGPA
+307 
-317 RRGHGPAP
+317 RGHGPSSAVP
-325 DRLAGGGPHSDWDG
+325 ARGSMPIRGGRGLSSAGDG
-339 GGPALA
+339 GGPA
-345 REESVSAPV
+345 SP
-354 PDHRNG
+354 
-360 GSAPTS
+360 GSGHGPT
-366 ASDGRGPAQAPG
+366 PAD
-378 APQAG
+378 
-383 PVRRGHG
+383 RGHG
-390 PAPDR
+390 PSSAVPARGSMPIRGGRGLSSAGD
-395 LAGGGPH
+395 GGGPASPGSGH
-402 SARDGR
+402 GPTPADPSHRLSAPGSPHPH
-408 GPAVARE
+408 PASHAADRHMTAPPEAHPSPHAARQ
-415 GAPAPVAD
+415 APAPR
-423 QWNGGSV
+423 
-430 PTSAPDGRGAAQ
+430 PH
-442 ASGASQTGPF
+442 
-452 RQGHGPA
+452 GHPA
-459 PAHRPV
+459 P
-465 GGSPRP
+465 
-471 VGDGRGSAPAPGA
+471 PG
-484 PQAGPGRDEAAHLH
+484 
-498 GRSPAPGSRRPVPET
+498 
-513 PAATGRH
+513 
-520 PLTAAE
+520 
-526 SHPSSHS
+526 
-533 HPPPPDPVPPE
+533 PVPPE

-553 APAPAE
+553 PPASAE
-559 EARPAPARKRRRGGA
+559 ETRPAPSRKRRRGGA
-574 RFAGVEDG
+574 RFAGVEDD
-582 GAAPLV
+582 GAAPV
-588 APAAAVPELPVAA
+588 VEPTAAVPELPVTV

-615 TETEERP
+615 TDAEERP
-622 QEGQAGAEDLR
+622 QESRPDAEGLR

-694 TLPAERLVAAADAL
+694 TLPAELLVAASDAL
-708 GAGGRA
+708 TAGGRA

>member
-8 DGVREFTDHLRG
+8 DSVREFTDHLRG

-64 LAAAHGPS
+64 LAAVHGPA
-72 AAEAERSRAR
+72 AAEAELPRAR
-82 LLHAE
+82 SLHAE

-97 ARETLSD
+97 ARQTLGD
-104 RLDVML
+104 HLDVML

-127 AAAATHAEAEA
+127 ADAANHEEAEA

-152 ATSRCAELTA
+152 ATARCAELTA
-162 RMAALDERTQGPG
+162 RMTALDDRTRATSPAHTQGRFAIRRTPDAASSESRG
-175 SLHAQV
+175 AQ
-181 RWAARPTAETPEA
+181 AAPADRGRPSSPTP
-194 PGSQGLHTTP
+194 
-204 TRQGDAPSPAHRH
+204 PSPAQGH
-217 AGTGPHAG
+217 
-225 PDGRGVTQ
+225 
-233 SPGPARTPSAPQAG
+233 G
-247 PTREQYRP
+247 PT
-255 SPAPDHRHAT
+255 PAD
-265 DDGPAPV
+265 
-272 TQGRG
+272 
-277 PARTPGGPQ
+277 
-286 TGLAREDSAPTSTP
+286 
-300 DGRGAAQ
+300 
-307 ASGAPQAGPA
+307 
-317 RRGHGPAP
+317 RGHGPSSAAP
-325 DRLAGGGPHSDWDG
+325 ARGSAPIRGGQGLSSAGDG
-339 GGPALA
+339 GGPA
-345 REESVSAPV
+345 SP
-354 PDHRNG
+354 
-360 GSAPTS
+360 GSGHGPT
-366 ASDGRGPAQAPG
+366 PAD
-378 APQAG
+378 
-383 PVRRGHG
+383 RGHG
-390 PAPDR
+390 PS
-395 LAGGGPH
+395 
-402 SARDGR
+402 SA
-408 GPAVARE
+408 
-415 GAPAPVAD
+415 APA
-423 QWNGGSV
+423 
-430 PTSAPDGRGAAQ
+430 
-442 ASGASQTGPF
+442 
-452 RQGHGPA
+452 
-459 PAHRPV
+459 
-465 GGSPRP
+465 
-471 VGDGRGSAPAPGA
+471 RGSAPIRGGQGLSSAGDGGGPASPGSGR
-484 PQAGPGRDEAAHLH
+484 GPTPADPSHRL
-498 GRSPAPGSRRPVPET
+498 PAPGSPHPHPAPHAADRHTTAPPE
-513 PAATGRH
+513 A
-520 PLTAAE
+520 
-526 SHPSSHS
+526 HPSPHAARQASDPRPHG
-533 HPPPPDPVPPE
+533 HPAPPGPVPPE

-553 APAPAE
+553 PPAPAE
-559 EARPAPARKRRRGGA
+559 EARPAPSRKRRRGGA
-574 RFAGVEDG
+574 RFAGVEDD
-582 GAAPLV
+582 GAAPL
-588 APAAAVPELPVAA
+588 AEPAAAVPELPVTA

-615 TETEERP
+615 TDAEERP
-622 QEGQAGAEDLR
+622 QESRPDAEGLR

-694 TLPAERLVAAADAL
+694 TLPAERLVAASDAL
-708 GAGGRA
+708 TAGGRA